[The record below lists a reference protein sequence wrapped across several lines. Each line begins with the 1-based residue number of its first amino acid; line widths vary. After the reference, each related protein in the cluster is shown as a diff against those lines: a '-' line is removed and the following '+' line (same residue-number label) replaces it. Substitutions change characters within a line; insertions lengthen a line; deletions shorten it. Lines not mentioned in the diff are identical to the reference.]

1 MSAPIQDINFRHK
14 HTRRLVLL
22 GVLTSLALV
31 LHGVESWIP
40 LPFAPAPG
48 IKLGLANMVTL
59 AAMDLLGPLSALAVT
74 LLRAAL
80 GPLLG
85 GSVTGIA
92 YALAGALASF
102 GAMTVL
108 RAAGRGRLS
117 RMSVSVV
124 GAVFHHVGQLLVA
137 AWVVGTAS
145 VFTYLPV
152 MTLAAIPTGLAV
164 GFGAGLIE
172 KAAARALRR
181 GG

>member
-31 LHGVESWIP
+31 LHGVESWIA

-48 IKLGLANMVTL
+48 IKLGLANMVTV
-59 AAMDLLGPLSALAVT
+59 AAMDLVGPLSALVVT
-74 LLRAAL
+74 TLRAAL

-85 GSVTGIA
+85 GSVTGVA
-92 YALAGALASF
+92 YAMAGALTSF
-102 GAMTVL
+102 AAMAAL
-108 RAAGRGRLS
+108 RAAGRGRFS
-117 RMSVSVV
+117 RMGLSVA
-124 GAVFHHVGQLLVA
+124 GAVCHHVGQLAVA

-164 GFGAGLIE
+164 GYGAGLIE
-172 KAAARALRR
+172 KAAGRVYRR
-181 GG
+181 GV